1 MSFPSDLKYAASHEW
16 VRIDGDIATVG
27 ITFFAQDQ
35 LGDVVFVDM
44 PEVGADV
51 ARGDSVAE
59 VESTKTVSDIYAPV
73 SGQVVEVNEGLDGDE
88 AQVNKDPYGAGWLF
102 RIKLSDAGELS
113 SLMDAVAYQAHVAA
127 AQH

>member
-44 PEVGADV
+44 PEVGAQV
-51 ARGDSVAE
+51 SKGDSLAE

-73 SGQVVEVNEGLDGDE
+73 SGQVVAVNEALDGDE
-88 AQVNKDPYGAGWLF
+88 EQVNKDPYGAGWLF
-102 RIKLSDAGELS
+102 KIKLSDAGELAS
-113 SLMDAVAYQAHVAA
+113 MMDAAAYQAHVAA
-127 AQH
+127 QH

>member
-1 MSFPSDLKYAASHEW
+1 MSFPTDLKYAASHEW

-44 PEVGADV
+44 PEVGAEV
-51 ARGDSVAE
+51 AKGDSLAE

-88 AQVNKDPYGAGWLF
+88 EQVNKDPYGAGWLF
-102 RIKLSDAGELS
+102 KIKLSDAGELA
-113 SLMDAVAYQAHVAA
+113 SLMDAAAYQAHVAA
-127 AQH
+127 QH

>member
-51 ARGDSVAE
+51 AKGDSLAE

-88 AQVNKDPYGAGWLF
+88 EQVNKDPYGAGWLF
-102 RIKLSDAGELS
+102 KIKLSDAGELG
-113 SLMDAVAYQAHVAA
+113 SLMDAAAYQAHVDG
-127 AQH
+127 QH

>member
-88 AQVNKDPYGAGWLF
+88 EQVNKDPYGAGWLF
-102 RIKLSDAGELS
+102 KIKVSDAGELG
-113 SLMDAVAYQAHVAA
+113 SLMDAAAYQAHVAA
-127 AQH
+127 QH

>member
-51 ARGDSVAE
+51 SKGDSVAE

-73 SGQVVEVNEGLDGDE
+73 SGQVVAVNEALDGDE
-88 AQVNKDPYGAGWLF
+88 EQVNKDPYGAGWLF
-102 RIKLSDAGELS
+102 KIKLSDAGELAS
-113 SLMDAVAYQAHVAA
+113 MMDAAAYQAHVAA
-127 AQH
+127 QH